1 MRKKTKSNKYT
12 IYCPQCHRRVAE
24 WDGKYSSN
32 VIAGCRKCHKKI
44 VYHTGTGVT
53 DIKPWE
59 PRRTA
64 SGMTYL

>member
-1 MRKKTKSNKYT
+1 MGNDKKK

-24 WDGKYSSN
+24 WDGKYSGN
-32 VIAGCRKCHKKI
+32 IIAGCRKCHKKV
-44 VYHTGTGVT
+44 VYYTNTGIT

-59 PRRTA
+59 QRKTA